1 MRRKR
6 SIALALFQL
15 ECRGEICF
23 EGLSRRLCRGWI
35 VSDLRAPLHARVIER
50 EWVPGYRIEDHAVVT
65 LLQKAVSAGLGV
77 WQLQRLFQQERVIS
91 VGRIGYSVKLASAPA
106 AFSRAM

>member
-50 EWVPGYRIEDHAVVT
+50 EWVPGHRIEDHAVVT
-65 LLQKAVSAGLGV
+65 LLQKAVSTGLGV
-77 WQLQRLFQQERVIS
+77 WQLQRFFQQERIIG
-91 VGRIGYSVKLASAPA
+91 VGRIGMGGSMPLPLL
-106 AFSRAM
+106 FPHFD